1 MKLIGRFAVMLALT
15 CLLLG
20 STSTLAQRE
29 GQRAVPSNADVVA
42 RRADVYCTGFI
53 SELPPR
59 VEMQVIGGEK
69 ENQKDLFSQG
79 DVVYLNKGRDAG
91 VQSGAVYYIMR
102 PVGKFTHPFT
112 KKSMGYYVREL
123 GMLRV
128 IEVQDKTATAQITV
142 SCDTI
147 TFGDPVKLYEEIA
160 SPEKGSWQPLPRYSE
175 GSNGAR
181 GQLIMAPFQH
191 EYLAANE
198 IVFIDLGYRQG
209 IRPGDHFTIYRTVGK
224 TEGPT
229 QYKDDNVSTNMNKEY
244 GSKRYRG
251 GEYSLEGTYQT
262 HEEVLDTRPRVPR
275 KVVGELVVVKV
286 DNSTAVAKITRT
298 TAEVNIGDLIERV
311 Q

>member
-1 MKLIGRFAVMLALT
+1 MKLTGRFAVMLAVA
-15 CLLLG
+15 CLLFG
-20 STSTLAQRE
+20 SATTLAQRE
-29 GQRAVPSNADVVA
+29 GQRGGPANADVVA
-42 RRADVYCTGFI
+42 RRSDLYCTGFI

-59 VEMQVIGGEK
+59 ADLQVVGAEK

-91 VQSGAVYYIMR
+91 VQAGAVYYIIR
-102 PVGKFTHPFT
+102 PMGKFTHPFT
-112 KKSMGYYVREL
+112 KKVLGHYVREL
-123 GMLRV
+123 GLLRV
-128 IEVQDKTATAQITV
+128 IEVQDKTATALVLV

-147 TFGDPVKLYEEIA
+147 TFGDPLKLYEEIA

-175 GSNGAR
+175 GTNGTR
-181 GQLIMAPFQH
+181 GQLIMAPYQH

-198 IVFIDLGYRQG
+198 IVYIDLGYRQG

-224 TEGPT
+224 SEGVT
-229 QYKDDNVSTNMNKEY
+229 QYHDYNVSSNTGRDY

-262 HEEVLDTRPRVPR
+262 HEEVLDTRPRLPR

-298 TAEVNIGDLIERV
+298 TAEVNIGDLIERM